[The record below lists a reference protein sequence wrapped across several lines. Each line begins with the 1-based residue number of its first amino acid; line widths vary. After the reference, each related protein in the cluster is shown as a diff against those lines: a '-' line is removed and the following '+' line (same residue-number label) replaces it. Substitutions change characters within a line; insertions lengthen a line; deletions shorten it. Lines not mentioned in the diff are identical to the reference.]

1 MKNPDKKVNIWAV
14 DAKKAVF
21 RGGGG
26 GGGERGW
33 VTHPY
38 MNNNRN
44 MSS

>member
-26 GGGERGW
+26 GVRG
-33 VTHPY
+33 VGLLT
-38 MNNNRN
+38 RT
-44 MSS
+44 

>member
-26 GGGERGW
+26 W

>member
-14 DAKKAVF
+14 DAKKALF

-26 GGGERGW
+26 GW

>member
-26 GGGERGW
+26 GGW

>member
-26 GGGERGW
+26 VRG
-33 VTHPY
+33 VGLLT
-38 MNNNRN
+38 RT
-44 MSS
+44 